1 MRLITASSLSR
12 VAKCKASA
20 VLRRLVEPSSK
31 YAEIGTAAHRYYE
44 TGECNH
50 DTFLE
55 VPEFERPEQR
65 TWSEVM
71 HEWRFGWHIETGN
84 AVALPKGEHDR
95 DYRGYDDGSW
105 VMSSCDGAWIDD
117 GVLYVEDLKTGAPQ
131 DPLCEQL
138 VFIAECARRA
148 FKHDG
153 PVSIQIYNATR
164 YGYKTD
170 PKAAGASGVRAMLL
184 QPGELKAHFEA
195 MIEVHVYE
203 ARGLADK
210 TEAEQRE
217 AAVPG
222 KHCFFCPSKAYC
234 GKYREKATPK
244 NLEYLDKMRAAQE
257 GVSDGVNGDGV
268 GGDTGSAAGQL
279 PAVQE
284 GGSIGVLAASAEEA
298 NHKGAT

>member
-20 VLRRLVEPSSK
+20 VLRQLVEPSSK

-44 TGECNH
+44 TGELNH

-71 HEWRFGWHIETGN
+71 HEWRFGWHIESGN
-84 AVALPKGEHDR
+84 AVALPKGEYDR

-105 VMSSCDGAWIDD
+105 VMSSCDGAWVDD

-131 DPLCEQL
+131 DALCEQL

-148 FKHDG
+148 FKHEG
-153 PVSIQIYNATR
+153 PVSIQILNATR
-164 YGYKTD
+164 YGYVGEARSGK
-170 PKAAGASGVRAMLL
+170 KSKHAGVVAPSVLALE
-184 QPGELKAHFEA
+184 PEELKAHFER
-195 MIEVHVYE
+195 MIEPNVHE
-203 ARGLADK
+203 ARRLAACQEDVQQ
-210 TEAEQRE
+210 A
-217 AAVPG
+217 AAVSG
-222 KHCFFCPSKAYC
+222 KHCGFCPSKAYC
-234 GKYREKATPK
+234 QVYRAKATPK

-257 GVSDGVNGDGV
+257 ARSDGDTNTQGIHGSEPAGV
-268 GGDTGSAAGQL
+268 D
-279 PAVQE
+279 E
-284 GGSIGVLAASAEEA
+284 
-298 NHKGAT
+298 